1 MSPPLRLVYSFPH
14 AVGSPGIGT
23 TALQQIR
30 ALITRGVEVTVY
42 CASTRV
48 ALPGAAEVVE
58 TMVVGGRRVPHRAVG
73 VDRAYAYHDRR
84 VARALR
90 RGRVRPDVVHAW
102 PLGSLETFR
111 AAAAAGIPAARE
123 VPNTHTA
130 EAYARA
136 EREAAALGMAPV
148 AGQSHSFDARR
159 LEREEAEY
167 AAATTLLAPS
177 AHVASTF
184 TERGVDPARLSLVRY
199 GFDPVAF
206 PSPGPIAPSDP
217 AAGLRLVFVGRCEPR
232 KGLHHALRAW
242 AGSGAGERGRL
253 RIHGAFA
260 PGYREAIA
268 PLLEA
273 PGVEVAGFTDD
284 VGAALRGADALVLPS
299 LEEGSAL
306 VTYEAQASGCA
317 LLVSEEAG
325 ALAADGDSAL
335 IHRGG
340 DVAALTG
347 HMRTLDAD
355 RELLDRLRR
364 AAVARRALLSW
375 SSAGRRL
382 IEVYTDLRDRAV

>member
-1 MSPPLRLVYSFPH
+1 VRLLYSFPH

-30 ALITRGVEVTVY
+30 ALIGRGVEVTVY

-48 ALPGAAEVVE
+48 DLAGAARVVQ
-58 TMVVGGRRVPHRAVG
+58 TMAVAGRRVPHRAIG
-73 VDRAYAYHDRR
+73 VDRAYRYHDRR
-84 VARALR
+84 VALALR
-90 RGRVRPDVVHAW
+90 HGRGRPDVVHAW
-102 PLGSLETFR
+102 PLGALETFR
-111 AAAAAGIPAARE
+111 AAAAAGIPTARE

-136 EREAAALGMAPV
+136 EREAAALGMPPV

-159 LEREEAEY
+159 LAREEAEY

-177 AHVASTF
+177 PHVAGTF
-184 TERGVDPARLSLVRY
+184 TDRGVDPARLSLVRY
-199 GFDPVAF
+199 GFDPASF
-206 PSPGPIAPSDP
+206 PAPGAIAHAD
-217 AAGLRLVFVGRCEPR
+217 AGRGLRLVFVGRCEPR

-242 AGSGAGERGRL
+242 AASGAGERGRL
-253 RIHGAFA
+253 RIHGDFA

-284 VGAALRGADALVLPS
+284 VAAALRAADALILPS
-299 LEEGSAL
+299 AEEGSAL

-325 ALAADGDSAL
+325 ALAVHGESAL
-335 IHRGG
+335 IHRAG
-340 DVAALTG
+340 DVATLTE
-347 HMRTLDAD
+347 HLRMLDAD
-355 RELLDRLRR
+355 RQLLDRLRR
-364 AAVARRALLSW
+364 TAAGRRALLSW

-382 IEVYTDLRDRAV
+382 IEVYAGLSAAAEG